1 MMLARRR
8 KKRSRKVR
16 FELGLIGVLA
26 FVFALLFSIMV
37 HEYGHYIT
45 AKRYGMRV
53 TEFFLGFGRRIWST
67 KRGETEFGIKAIPAG
82 GYCKISGM
90 SSREELEPEVAHRA
104 FYRART
110 REKLVVLGSGSIL
123 HFILGFLFLFILFTG
138 VGVVKS
144 LPIIQEVLPCVP
156 TKTQCAPNDPVSPAK
171 KAGLLAGDEI
181 IGINGARDLDWSE
194 ISPVLRSSAGKPIS
208 LLILREGSE
217 ITVDLVAASRTI
229 DGDTRGYIGIVNKY
243 GLVRENPI
251 SAIASST
258 QATGQLFAGSIKA
271 LIGLPQQIPSL
282 IRQTF
287 LGEERNSDGLV
298 GIVGVARATGETASS
313 SNLTT
318 GEKVA
323 TFLLIIASL
332 NIFVGI
338 FNLIPILPL
347 DGGHIAVALYEGL
360 RRQIYRLRG
369 RAEPGK
375 VDVEK
380 LTPITAVVLAALV
393 FLTALLLIADIFNP
407 INLNL

>member
-1 MMLARRR
+1 M
-8 KKRSRKVR
+8 
-16 FELGLIGVLA
+16 GLIGVLA
-26 FVFALLFSIMV
+26 FIVALLFSIMV

-53 TEFFLGFGRRIWST
+53 TEFFLGFGKRIWST
-67 KRGETEFGIKAIPAG
+67 QRGETEFGIKAIPAG

-90 SSREELEPEVAHRA
+90 SVRDELPADIAHRA
-104 FYRART
+104 FYKART
-110 REKLVVLGSGSIL
+110 REKLIVLGSGSVL
-123 HFILGFLFLFILFTG
+123 HFILGFVFLFILFTG

-156 TKTQCAPNDPVSPAK
+156 AKSECAPNDPISPAK
-171 KAGLLAGDEI
+171 KAGLQPGDEI
-181 IGINGARDLDWSE
+181 IGINGIRKLEWSE
-194 ISPVLRSSAGKPIS
+194 ISPVLRASAGKPVS
-208 LLILREGSE
+208 LVIIREGAE
-217 ITVDLVAASRTI
+217 LNVDLVAATRTV
-229 DGDTRGYIGIVNKY
+229 DGEDRGFIGIINKY

-251 SAIASST
+251 SAVGSSAE
-258 QATGQLFAGSIKA
+258 ATGQLFVGSIKA
-271 LIGLPQQIPSL
+271 LVGLPQQIPSL

-318 GEKVA
+318 GEKIA

-347 DGGHIAVALYEGL
+347 DGGHIAVALYEGA
-360 RRQIYRLRG
+360 RRQIYKIRG
-369 RAEPGK
+369 QAEPGK
-375 VDVEK
+375 VDIEK
-380 LTPITAVVLAALV
+380 LTPITIIVLVALV

-407 INLNL
+407 INFNL

>member
-1 MMLARRR
+1 M
-8 KKRSRKVR
+8 
-16 FELGLIGVLA
+16 GLIGILA

-53 TEFFLGFGRRIWST
+53 TEFFLGFGKRIWST
-67 KRGETEFGIKAIPAG
+67 QRGETEFGIKAIPAG

-90 SSREELEPEVAHRA
+90 SVRDEMPAEIAHRA
-104 FYRART
+104 FYKART
-110 REKLVVLGSGSIL
+110 REKLVVLGSGSVL

-156 TKTQCAPNDPVSPAK
+156 AKTECTSSDPISPAK
-171 KAGLLAGDEI
+171 QAGLLPGDEVV
-181 IGINGARDLDWSE
+181 GINGVRNLEWSE
-194 ISPVLRSSAGKPIS
+194 ISPVLRESAGKQIS
-208 LLILREGSE
+208 LVILRDGSE
-217 ITVDLVAASRTI
+217 INIDLVAATRTV
-229 DGDTRGYIGIVNKY
+229 DGEDRGFIGIVNKY
-243 GLVRENPI
+243 GLVKENPI
-251 SAIASST
+251 SAIGSSAE
-258 QATGQLFAGSIKA
+258 ATAQLFVGSIKA
-271 LIGLPQQIPSL
+271 LIGLPQQIPTL

-287 LGEERNSDGLV
+287 LGEERGTDGLV

-313 SNLTT
+313 SNLTM
-318 GEKVA
+318 GEKIA

-347 DGGHIAVALYEGL
+347 DGGHIAVALFEGA
-360 RRQIYRLRG
+360 RRQIYRIRG
-369 RAEPGK
+369 RTEPGK
-375 VDVEK
+375 VDIEK
-380 LTPITAVVLAALV
+380 LTPITVIVLVALI

-407 INLNL
+407 INFNL

>member
-1 MMLARRR
+1 M
-8 KKRSRKVR
+8 
-16 FELGLIGVLA
+16 GLIGVLA

-53 TEFFLGFGRRIWST
+53 TEFFLGFGKRIWST
-67 KRGETEFGIKAIPAG
+67 QRGETEFGIKAIPAG

-90 SSREELEPEVAHRA
+90 SVRDEMPADIAHRA
-104 FYRART
+104 FYKART
-110 REKLVVLGSGSIL
+110 REKLVVLGSGSVL

-156 TKTQCAPNDPVSPAK
+156 AKTECASSDPISPAK
-171 KAGLLAGDEI
+171 QAGLLPGDEVV
-181 IGINGARDLDWSE
+181 GINGVRNLEWSE
-194 ISPVLRSSAGKPIS
+194 ISPVLRESAGKQIS
-208 LLILREGSE
+208 LVILRDGAE
-217 ITVDLVAASRTI
+217 INIDLVAATRTV
-229 DGDTRGYIGIVNKY
+229 DGEDRGFIGIVNKY
-243 GLVRENPI
+243 GLVKENPI
-251 SAIASST
+251 SAIGSSAE
-258 QATGQLFAGSIKA
+258 ATAQLFVGSIKA
-271 LIGLPQQIPSL
+271 LIGLPQQIPTL

-287 LGEERNSDGLV
+287 LGEERGTDGLV

-313 SNLTT
+313 SNLTM
-318 GEKVA
+318 GEKIA

-347 DGGHIAVALYEGL
+347 DGGHIAVALFEGA
-360 RRQIYRLRG
+360 RRQIYRIRG
-369 RAEPGK
+369 RTEPGK
-375 VDVEK
+375 VDIEK
-380 LTPITAVVLAALV
+380 LTPITVIVLVALI

-407 INLNL
+407 INFNL

>member
-1 MMLARRR
+1 M
-8 KKRSRKVR
+8 
-16 FELGLIGVLA
+16 GLIGVLA

-53 TEFFLGFGRRIWST
+53 TEFFLGFGKRIWST
-67 KRGETEFGIKAIPAG
+67 QRGETEFGIKAIPAG

-90 SSREELEPEVAHRA
+90 SVRDEMPADIAHRA
-104 FYRART
+104 FYKART
-110 REKLVVLGSGSIL
+110 REKLVVLGSGSVL

-156 TKTQCAPNDPVSPAK
+156 AKTECTSSDPISPAK
-171 KAGLLAGDEI
+171 QAGLLPGDEVV
-181 IGINGARDLDWSE
+181 GINGVRNLEWSE
-194 ISPVLRSSAGKPIS
+194 ISPVLRESAGKQIS
-208 LLILREGSE
+208 LVILRDGSE
-217 ITVDLVAASRTI
+217 INIDLVAATRTV
-229 DGDTRGYIGIVNKY
+229 DGEVRGFIGIVNKY
-243 GLVRENPI
+243 GLVKENPI
-251 SAIASST
+251 SAIGSSAE
-258 QATGQLFAGSIKA
+258 ATAQLFVGSIKA
-271 LIGLPQQIPSL
+271 LIGLPQQIPTL

-287 LGEERNSDGLV
+287 LGEERGTDGLV

-313 SNLTT
+313 SNLTM
-318 GEKVA
+318 GEKIA

-347 DGGHIAVALYEGL
+347 DGGHIAVALFEGA
-360 RRQIYRLRG
+360 RRQIYRIRG

-375 VDVEK
+375 VDIEK
-380 LTPITAVVLAALV
+380 LTPITVIVLVALI

-407 INLNL
+407 INFNL

>member
-1 MMLARRR
+1 
-8 KKRSRKVR
+8 
-16 FELGLIGVLA
+16 LGLIGVLA

-53 TEFFLGFGRRIWST
+53 TEFFLGFGKRIWST
-67 KRGETEFGIKAIPAG
+67 QRGETEFGIKAIPAG

-90 SSREELEPEVAHRA
+90 SVRDEMPADIAHRA
-104 FYRART
+104 FYKART
-110 REKLVVLGSGSIL
+110 REKLVVLGSGSVL

-156 TKTQCAPNDPVSPAK
+156 AKTECTSSDPISPAK
-171 KAGLLAGDEI
+171 QAGLLPGDEVV
-181 IGINGARDLDWSE
+181 GINGVRNLEWSE
-194 ISPVLRSSAGKPIS
+194 ISPVLRESAGKQIS
-208 LLILREGSE
+208 LVILRDGSE
-217 ITVDLVAASRTI
+217 INIELVAATRTV
-229 DGDTRGYIGIVNKY
+229 DGEDRGFIGIVNKY
-243 GLVRENPI
+243 GLVKENPI
-251 SAIASST
+251 SAIGSSAE
-258 QATGQLFAGSIKA
+258 ATAQLFVGSIKA
-271 LIGLPQQIPSL
+271 LIGLPQQIPTL

-287 LGEERNSDGLV
+287 LGEERGTDGLV

-313 SNLTT
+313 SNLTM
-318 GEKVA
+318 GEKIA

-347 DGGHIAVALYEGL
+347 DGGHIAVALFEGA
-360 RRQIYRLRG
+360 RRQIYRIRG
-369 RAEPGK
+369 RTEPGK
-375 VDVEK
+375 VDIEK
-380 LTPITAVVLAALV
+380 LTPITVIVLVALI

-407 INLNL
+407 INFNL

>member
-1 MMLARRR
+1 
-8 KKRSRKVR
+8 
-16 FELGLIGVLA
+16 LGLIGVLA

-53 TEFFLGFGRRIWST
+53 TEFFLGFGKRIWST
-67 KRGETEFGIKAIPAG
+67 QRGETEFGIKAIPAG

-90 SSREELEPEVAHRA
+90 SVRDEMPADIAHRA
-104 FYRART
+104 FYKART
-110 REKLVVLGSGSIL
+110 CEKLVVLGSGSVL

-156 TKTQCAPNDPVSPAK
+156 AKTECTSSDPISPAK
-171 KAGLLAGDEI
+171 QAGLLPGDEVV
-181 IGINGARDLDWSE
+181 GINGVRNLEWSE
-194 ISPVLRSSAGKPIS
+194 ISPVLRESAGKQIS
-208 LLILREGSE
+208 LVILRDGSE
-217 ITVDLVAASRTI
+217 INIELVAATRTV
-229 DGDTRGYIGIVNKY
+229 DGEDRGFIGIVNKY
-243 GLVRENPI
+243 GLVKENPI
-251 SAIASST
+251 SAIGSSAE
-258 QATGQLFAGSIKA
+258 ATAQLFVGSIKA
-271 LIGLPQQIPSL
+271 LIGLPQQIPTL

-287 LGEERNSDGLV
+287 LGEERGTDGLV

-313 SNLTT
+313 SNLTM
-318 GEKVA
+318 GEKIA

-347 DGGHIAVALYEGL
+347 DGGHIAVALFEGA
-360 RRQIYRLRG
+360 RRQIYRIRG
-369 RAEPGK
+369 RTEPGK
-375 VDVEK
+375 VDIEK
-380 LTPITAVVLAALV
+380 LTPITVIVLVALI

-407 INLNL
+407 INFNL

>member
-1 MMLARRR
+1 M
-8 KKRSRKVR
+8 
-16 FELGLIGVLA
+16 GLIGVLA

-53 TEFFLGFGRRIWST
+53 TEFFLGFGKRIWST
-67 KRGETEFGIKAIPAG
+67 QRGETEFGIKAIPAG

-90 SSREELEPEVAHRA
+90 SVRDEMPADIAHRA
-104 FYRART
+104 FYKART
-110 REKLVVLGSGSIL
+110 REKLVVLGSGSVL

-156 TKTQCAPNDPVSPAK
+156 AKIECTSSDPISPAK
-171 KAGLLAGDEI
+171 QAGLLPGDEVV
-181 IGINGARDLDWSE
+181 GINGVRNLEWSE
-194 ISPVLRSSAGKPIS
+194 ISPVLRESAGKQIS
-208 LLILREGSE
+208 LVILRDGSE
-217 ITVDLVAASRTI
+217 INIDLVAATRTV
-229 DGDTRGYIGIVNKY
+229 DGEDRGFIGIVNKY
-243 GLVRENPI
+243 GLVKENPI
-251 SAIASST
+251 SAIGSSAE
-258 QATGQLFAGSIKA
+258 ATAQLFVGSIKA
-271 LIGLPQQIPSL
+271 LIGLPQQIPTL

-287 LGEERNSDGLV
+287 LGEERGTDGLV

-313 SNLTT
+313 SNLTM
-318 GEKVA
+318 GEKIA

-347 DGGHIAVALYEGL
+347 DGGHIAVALFEGA
-360 RRQIYRLRG
+360 RRQIYRIRG
-369 RAEPGK
+369 RTEPGK
-375 VDVEK
+375 VDIEK
-380 LTPITAVVLAALV
+380 LTPITVIVLVALI

-407 INLNL
+407 INFNL

>member
-1 MMLARRR
+1 M
-8 KKRSRKVR
+8 
-16 FELGLIGVLA
+16 GLIGVLA

-53 TEFFLGFGRRIWST
+53 TEFFLGFGKRIWST
-67 KRGETEFGIKAIPAG
+67 QRGETEFGIKAIPAG

-90 SSREELEPEVAHRA
+90 SVRDEMPADIAHRA
-104 FYRART
+104 FYKART
-110 REKLVVLGSGSIL
+110 REKLVVLGSGSVL

-156 TKTQCAPNDPVSPAK
+156 AKTECTSSDPISPAK
-171 KAGLLAGDEI
+171 QAGLLPGDEVV
-181 IGINGARDLDWSE
+181 GINGVRNLEWSE
-194 ISPVLRSSAGKPIS
+194 ISPVLRESAGKQVS
-208 LLILREGSE
+208 LVILRDGSE
-217 ITVDLVAASRTI
+217 INIELVAATRTV
-229 DGDTRGYIGIVNKY
+229 DGEDRGFIGIVNKY
-243 GLVRENPI
+243 GLVKENPI
-251 SAIASST
+251 SAIGSSAE
-258 QATGQLFAGSIKA
+258 ATAQLFVGSIKA
-271 LIGLPQQIPSL
+271 LIGLPQQIPTL

-287 LGEERNSDGLV
+287 LGEERGTDGLV

-313 SNLTT
+313 SNLTM
-318 GEKVA
+318 GEKIA

-347 DGGHIAVALYEGL
+347 DGGHIAVALFEGA
-360 RRQIYRLRG
+360 RRQIYRIRG
-369 RAEPGK
+369 RTEPGK
-375 VDVEK
+375 VDIEK
-380 LTPITAVVLAALV
+380 LTPITVIVLVALI

-407 INLNL
+407 INFNL

>member
-1 MMLARRR
+1 
-8 KKRSRKVR
+8 
-16 FELGLIGVLA
+16 LGLIGVLA

-53 TEFFLGFGRRIWST
+53 TEFFLGFGKRIWST
-67 KRGETEFGIKAIPAG
+67 QRGETEFGIKAIPAG

-90 SSREELEPEVAHRA
+90 SVRDEMPADIAHRA
-104 FYRART
+104 FYKART
-110 REKLVVLGSGSIL
+110 REKLVVLGSGSVL

-156 TKTQCAPNDPVSPAK
+156 AKTECTSSDPISPAK
-171 KAGLLAGDEI
+171 QAGLLPGDEVV
-181 IGINGARDLDWSE
+181 GINGVRNLEWSE
-194 ISPVLRSSAGKPIS
+194 ISPVLRESAGKQIS
-208 LLILREGSE
+208 LVILRDGSE
-217 ITVDLVAASRTI
+217 INIELVAATRTV
-229 DGDTRGYIGIVNKY
+229 DGEDRGFIGIVNKY
-243 GLVRENPI
+243 GLVKENPI
-251 SAIASST
+251 SAIGSSAE
-258 QATGQLFAGSIKA
+258 ATAQLFVGSIKA
-271 LIGLPQQIPSL
+271 LLGLPQQIPTL

-287 LGEERNSDGLV
+287 LGEERGTDGLV

-313 SNLTT
+313 SNLTM
-318 GEKVA
+318 GEKIA

-347 DGGHIAVALYEGL
+347 DGGHIAVALFEGA
-360 RRQIYRLRG
+360 RRQIYRIRG
-369 RAEPGK
+369 RTEPGK
-375 VDVEK
+375 VDIEK
-380 LTPITAVVLAALV
+380 LTPITVIVLVALI

-407 INLNL
+407 INFNL

>member
-1 MMLARRR
+1 M
-8 KKRSRKVR
+8 
-16 FELGLIGVLA
+16 GLIGVLA

-53 TEFFLGFGRRIWST
+53 TEFFLGFGKRIWST
-67 KRGETEFGIKAIPAG
+67 QRGETEFGIKAIPAG

-90 SSREELEPEVAHRA
+90 SVRDEMPADIAHRA
-104 FYRART
+104 FYKART
-110 REKLVVLGSGSIL
+110 REKLVVLGSGSVL

-156 TKTQCAPNDPVSPAK
+156 AKTECTSSDPISPAK
-171 KAGLLAGDEI
+171 QAGLLPGDEVV
-181 IGINGARDLDWSE
+181 GINGVRNLEWSE
-194 ISPVLRSSAGKPIS
+194 ISPVLRESAGKQIS
-208 LLILREGSE
+208 LVILRDGSE
-217 ITVDLVAASRTI
+217 INIELVAATRTV
-229 DGDTRGYIGIVNKY
+229 DGEDRGFIGIVNKY
-243 GLVRENPI
+243 GLVKENPI
-251 SAIASST
+251 SAIGSSAE
-258 QATGQLFAGSIKA
+258 ATAQLFVGSIKA
-271 LIGLPQQIPSL
+271 LIGLPQQIPTL

-287 LGEERNSDGLV
+287 LGEERGTDGLV

-313 SNLTT
+313 SNLTM
-318 GEKVA
+318 GEKIA

-347 DGGHIAVALYEGL
+347 DGGHIAVALFEGA
-360 RRQIYRLRG
+360 RRQIYRIRG
-369 RAEPGK
+369 RTEPGK
-375 VDVEK
+375 VDIEK
-380 LTPITAVVLAALV
+380 LTPITVIVLVALI

-407 INLNL
+407 INFNL

>member
-1 MMLARRR
+1 M
-8 KKRSRKVR
+8 
-16 FELGLIGVLA
+16 GLIGVLA

-53 TEFFLGFGRRIWST
+53 TEFFLGFGKRIWST
-67 KRGETEFGIKAIPAG
+67 QRGETEFGIKAIPAG

-90 SSREELEPEVAHRA
+90 SVRDEMPADIAHRA
-104 FYRART
+104 FYKART
-110 REKLVVLGSGSIL
+110 REKLVVLGSGSVL

-156 TKTQCAPNDPVSPAK
+156 AKTECTSSDPISPAK
-171 KAGLLAGDEI
+171 QAGLLPGDEVV
-181 IGINGARDLDWSE
+181 GINGVRNLEWSE
-194 ISPVLRSSAGKPIS
+194 ISPVLRESAGKQIS
-208 LLILREGSE
+208 LVILRNGSE
-217 ITVDLVAASRTI
+217 INIDLVAATRTV
-229 DGDTRGYIGIVNKY
+229 DGEDRGFIGIVNKY
-243 GLVRENPI
+243 GLVKENPI
-251 SAIASST
+251 SAIGSSAE
-258 QATGQLFAGSIKA
+258 ATAQLFVGSIKA
-271 LIGLPQQIPSL
+271 LIGLPQQIPTL

-287 LGEERNSDGLV
+287 LGEERGTDGLV

-313 SNLTT
+313 SNLTM
-318 GEKVA
+318 GEKIA

-347 DGGHIAVALYEGL
+347 DGGHIAVALFEGA
-360 RRQIYRLRG
+360 RRQIYRIRG
-369 RAEPGK
+369 RTEPGK
-375 VDVEK
+375 VDIEK
-380 LTPITAVVLAALV
+380 LTPITVIVLVALI

-407 INLNL
+407 INFNL